1 MIYESYMIERGNLL
15 RPPPLLDSGW
25 LKPSEANASLS
36 LLLSLV
42 EPESLG
48 TPQEVKPEVRLP
60 SSRVLEEVLFGPLKL
75 LKEFL
80 GGGASFH
87 LRWLG

>member
-1 MIYESYMIERGNLL
+1 MIYESYMIERSNLL

-25 LKPSEANASLS
+25 LKPSEAKAS

-48 TPQEVKPEVRLP
+48 TPQEVKPDVRLP